1 MICLRCGYCCLMYDV
16 VIVSDPDK
24 PADDENNI
32 EFKQNNQRCK
42 HLVGDKIGE
51 FSCVIHNKDW
61 YDTTPCYQFTQFEV
75 KNSPCRMGEYQIKKL
90 EKKNVG

>member
-51 FSCVIHNKDW
+51 FSSQSVCPVNVFFKPTAAAI
-61 YDTTPCYQFTQFEV
+61 
-75 KNSPCRMGEYQIKKL
+75 SPE
-90 EKKNVG
+90 